1 MSGFVYPDGKR
12 YYTFDSFLK
21 QKFGCKIAKLS
32 LNGGF
37 TCPNRDGTKGVGG
50 CIYCSNKLS
59 GDFAG
64 DPKTS
69 IAEQLAY
76 GKALVA
82 ENGSTSNIWRTFK
95 PEQVRMRRQSVC
107 VPYMKPRLPERML
120 YPSALPHVLMRLHP
134 MCTTFCPR
142 LPNARF

>member
-37 TCPNRDGTKGVGG
+37 TCPNRDAPRASAAVST
-50 CIYCSNKLS
+50 
-59 GDFAG
+59 A
-64 DPKTS
+64 
-69 IAEQLAY
+69 QLNSAAILPATR
-76 GKALVA
+76 KRALPSSLHT
-82 ENGSTSNIWRTFK
+82 EKHLWLTNGSTSNIWRTFK

-107 VPYMKPRLPERML
+107 VSYMKLRLPERML
-120 YPSALPHVLMRLHP
+120 FPSALPHVLMRLRR

-142 LPNARF
+142 LPNAPF